1 MYPLYTAIFKV
12 LAMQK
17 LTLHELSMIYLK
29 QIRTQK
35 TTCLRSSVIKQ
46 VDIMCSIKNDKR
58 LFWIASSA
66 KYENIGLWWQRW
78 VSLFHHFMSQA
89 TPPGRSFV
97 PLCCPSTTLVPL
109 PPALTP
115 VFPRELGRVTPAE
128 PLFLSS
134 GSGDRRTLSRSAW
147 VGEYPHEYRAVTS
160 EQRLTLQT
168 FPSSNSPSY

>member
-1 MYPLYTAIFKV
+1 MYPLYTAICRA
-12 LAMQK
+12 LAIQK
-17 LTLHELSMIYLK
+17 LTLHELSLIYLK
-29 QIRTQK
+29 QISTQK

-46 VDIMCSIKNDKR
+46 VYNMCSVQNDIR
-58 LFWIASSA
+58 LCWIARST
-66 KYENIGLWWQRW
+66 KYENISFWWLRW

-97 PLCCPSTTLVPL
+97 PLCCPSATLVPL

-115 VFPRELGRVTPAE
+115 VFPRELGRATPAE

-147 VGEYPHEYRAVTS
+147 VAEYRHEYRAVTS
-160 EQRLTLQT
+160 
-168 FPSSNSPSY
+168 